1 MAIIKVLCAE
11 DDRLMRLE
19 MKEKMTAKGWE
30 VIEAVDGKEA
40 LVKYKK
46 YRPDIVVLDVNMPK
60 RSGLEVLQLIRVND
74 LQTPVVIYS
83 SLAQVYLVKNY
94 SVALLLEQVERL
106 IGKTASSVIGLTDN
120 ITYDFAK
127 AELCIG
133 EQRQKLTML
142 ESKVFA
148 ILCKNK
154 NRLSPREV
162 LLLAGWNSTAYNY
175 ESQLN
180 KVIRK
185 LRKLLMRENQVK
197 IILDKGNGYWLKT
210 EEDIHI

>member
-83 SLAQVYLVKNY
+83 SLAEEKDLK
-94 SVALLLEQVERL
+94 
-106 IGKTASSVIGLTDN
+106 IGLLSGSTGLSG
-120 ITYDFAK
+120 K
-127 AELCIG
+127 ELQCG
-133 EQRQKLTML
+133 
-142 ESKVFA
+142 S
-148 ILCKNK
+148 
-154 NRLSPREV
+154 S
-162 LLLAGWNSTAYNY
+162 
-175 ESQLN
+175 
-180 KVIRK
+180 IRTGGTVDW
-185 LRKLLMRENQVK
+185 ENC
-197 IILDKGNGYWLKT
+197 LFGDRFDG
-210 EEDIHI
+210 

>member
-1 MAIIKVLCAE
+1 
-11 DDRLMRLE
+11 

-83 SLAQVYLVKNY
+83 SLAEEKDLKTGLCQGAQVYLVKNY

-106 IGKTASSVIGLTDN
+106 IGKTASSVIDLTEI
-120 ITYDFAK
+120 IT
-127 AELCIG
+127 
-133 EQRQKLTML
+133 
-142 ESKVFA
+142 
-148 ILCKNK
+148 
-154 NRLSPREV
+154 
-162 LLLAGWNSTAYNY
+162 
-175 ESQLN
+175 
-180 KVIRK
+180 
-185 LRKLLMRENQVK
+185 
-197 IILDKGNGYWLKT
+197 
-210 EEDIHI
+210 